1 VELAQSSPR
10 IHESFQITINLLFQP
25 SFSSD
30 GTWFVAEVAL
40 LEDDRT
46 FVGVKTA
53 YGADLT
59 PLFELGWECTMGD
72 GGATYVVKKSEI
84 SE

>member
-1 VELAQSSPR
+1 M
-10 IHESFQITINLLFQP
+10 
-25 SFSSD
+25 
-30 GTWFVAEVAL
+30 AEVAL